1 MSEKISHLG
10 FYTSAYNS
18 PKYEKENNNDF
29 FSNPRYRCE
38 IFDTKSQEQLNKY
51 ETLMTNF
58 IKNPNKFRLVAR
70 NDYNYDFSM
79 FVRIEYL
86 ESQVE
91 KENKNSLKEKEEQLD
106 EIIDSLFAFEVDKNK
121 EEANKDVEKE
131 MLEVFSDVLGV

>member
-18 PKYEKENNNDF
+18 PKYEKDAGNDF

-38 IFDTKSQEQLNKY
+38 IFDTKSQDQLNKY

-58 IKNPNKFRLVAR
+58 IKNPNKFKLVAR

-86 ESQVE
+86 ESQAE
-91 KENKNSLKEKEEQLD
+91 KESKIFSKEKEEQLD
-106 EIIDSLFAFEVDKNK
+106 EIIDSLFVSDVEQSK
-121 EEANKDVEKE
+121 EENKDVEKE
-131 MLEVFSDVLGV
+131 MLEVFSDVMGG